1 MSAVTINVNAIN
13 DTPVAKDDSV
23 TMSEDST
30 VTIDVL
36 DGSAGGV
43 DLDVDN
49 DALTTALLS
58 NSANGDV
65 TLNTDGTFDYTPNPN
80 FFGQDSF
87 VYQISDGN
95 GLTDTATGVNNV
107 FLLIM
112 SCLQNFV

>member
-13 DTPVAKDDSV
+13 DPPVANDDLV
-23 TMSEDST
+23 TMTEDST

-43 DLDVDN
+43 DFDVDN

-58 NSANGDV
+58 HSANGDV
-65 TLNTDGTFDYTPNPN
+65 MLNTDGTFDYTPDPN

-87 VYQISDGN
+87 VYRVSDGN
-95 GLTDTATGVNNV
+95 GGTDTATGVYSV
-107 FLLIM
+107 LLVI
-112 SCLQNFV
+112 